1 MSYFRKNIEAAQG
14 YTPGEQPQDGSYV
27 KLNTNENPYPPSPK
41 VVEAIRRAAGDRLR
55 KYPDPVANEARE
67 TIAALFDVG
76 RENVLCGNGS
86 DDLLSIAVRAFVDP
100 GQAIATPDPTYSL
113 YETLARLQDA
123 RLEEH
128 PSGDD
133 FAAPVGALAGSS
145 APLVIAA
152 NPNAPT
158 GVPVATA
165 DLQRIAR
172 GIKGVL
178 LVDEAYV
185 DFADADAMELAR
197 GEPNVLVMRTL
208 SKSYSLAGLRFGF
221 MVGPRELIDGLMKVK
236 DSYNCD
242 LLSIVAAQAALEDQ
256 QWMRA
261 NVGKI
266 RSERSRLTEALRGL
280 GFTVL
285 ESQANFVLARPA
297 DGDARHIYE
306 QLKARGVLVRY
317 FNRPR
322 IDQFV
327 RITVGTPDEVG
338 RLLQE
343 IERLGS
349 G

>member
-1 MSYFRKNIEAAQG
+1 MMSYFRKNIEAAQG
-14 YTPGEQPQDGSYV
+14 YTPGEQPQDGDFV

-41 VVEAIRRAAGDRLR
+41 VLEAIRQAGGDRLR
-55 KYPDPVANEARE
+55 KYPDPVADEARD
-67 TIAALFDVG
+67 TIAALFDVR

-113 YETLARLQDA
+113 YETLVQLQDA

-128 PSGDD
+128 ACGDD
-133 FAAPVGALAGSS
+133 FAAPVDALAGSS
-145 APLVIAA
+145 APLVIVA

-165 DLQRIAR
+165 DLERIAR
-172 GIKGVL
+172 GIRGVL

-185 DFADADAMELAR
+185 DFADADAMRLAR
-197 GEPNVLVMRTL
+197 SEPNVLVMRTL

-221 MVGPRELIDGLMKVK
+221 MVAPSELVDGLMKVK

-242 LLSIVAAQAALEDQ
+242 LLSIVAARAALEDQ

-261 NVGKI
+261 NVQKI
-266 RSERSRLTEALRGL
+266 RSERSRLTEALRRL

-285 ESQANFVLARPA
+285 ESQANFVLARPP

-322 IDQFV
+322 IDDYV
-327 RITVGTPDEVG
+327 RITVGTPGEID

-343 IERLGS
+343 IEWLVT
-349 G
+349 